1 MTKKIDNGTE
11 NLLKG
16 SGQKLYKKAKNIIPG
31 GTQLLSKRP
40 ELFAPDLWPS
50 YYSKASGCYLWD
62 LDGKK
67 YLDMSIM
74 SVGACT
80 LGYADEDIDKA
91 VIASINNGV
100 SSSLNCPEEVTLA
113 EKLIELHP
121 WFDMVRYARG
131 GGEAVSIAIR
141 IARAKT
147 KKDIILF
154 NGYHGWSD
162 WYIAANLQSSKN
174 LDSQL
179 MPGLSADGVPKGL
192 EGSALPFNLND
203 LDTLKETV
211 MKFKDK
217 IAAII
222 IEPARADFPCDEN
235 LSALREIADSIGAI
249 LIYDEITTG
258 FRVCTGGIHRTI
270 NTKPDIAILAKGMAN
285 GYPISVIMGN
295 EKVMSAA
302 QGTFISSTNW
312 TDRVGPTAA
321 LATIKKFEENN
332 VAESLMENGN
342 KVKKIWKDSAKKYSI
357 DITTSGIPSLPSF
370 SFNSEDNQKL
380 LTQFTIEMLK
390 DNILGFR
397 QFKPSYAHD
406 EEALCGYERSVL
418 SFFKRLSDGKIPSL
432 DTEKAHSGFFR
443 LAKE

>member
-1 MTKKIDNGTE
+1 
-11 NLLKG
+11 
-16 SGQKLYKKAKNIIPG
+16 
-31 GTQLLSKRP
+31 
-40 ELFAPDLWPS
+40 
-50 YYSKASGCYLWD
+50 
-62 LDGKK
+62 
-67 YLDMSIM
+67 
-74 SVGACT
+74 
-80 LGYADEDIDKA
+80 
-91 VIASINNGV
+91 
-100 SSSLNCPEEVTLA
+100 
-113 EKLIELHP
+113 
-121 WFDMVRYARG
+121 
-131 GGEAVSIAIR
+131 
-141 IARAKT
+141 
-147 KKDIILF
+147 
-154 NGYHGWSD
+154 
-162 WYIAANLQSSKN
+162 
-174 LDSQL
+174 
-179 MPGLSADGVPKGL
+179 
-192 EGSALPFNLND
+192 
-203 LDTLKETV
+203 
-211 MKFKDK
+211 
-217 IAAII
+217 
-222 IEPARADFPCDEN
+222 
-235 LSALREIADSIGAI
+235 
-249 LIYDEITTG
+249 
-258 FRVCTGGIHRTI
+258 
-270 NTKPDIAILAKGMAN
+270 
-285 GYPISVIMGN
+285 MGN